1 MGLSAGGFFKNF
13 VKGAAQQYN
22 TNIAYVEQ
30 QKIEEERAKKKEKR
44 QFGYD
49 KRLKEMEYGLK
60 VDVEKAKSEGN
71 KSYLGRYPMKNGK
84 MFSIPMM
91 TGYKSLADKTAKY
104 ESAFKAYSPH
114 IPNLDTLKKEL
125 TPVGYQNL
133 LSSIVKN
140 YKGMSTVDDGS
151 VQGTE
156 AKVIYD
162 SNYYK
167 NMESNKDLFETFSRE
182 IGMDVENL
190 KKYIQYNNNNEVVL
204 AQKPTLKTNRFG
216 SPELTIP
223 GFYGAG
229 EDKPFNAEDI
239 QIAATSI
246 LNTGSDKEVIAWM
259 NNKHNFMKTQE
270 IKGVIFSGSDLIE
283 GIVSAK
289 NAVGTLNLTDVTE
302 LTPRVGKTIR
312 NALLEMGA
320 VGKNM
325 ANDPQVMHEIIKN
338 SIPKKRNPKL
348 MQIAGGPVQYN
359 NESFLVRV
367 FGEKNGKV
375 LVNSAQKSE
384 KSGVRLARAKE
395 MIALLDAG
403 AGTGL
408 AARWEATGKGIIE
421 QGKELVKRMLG
432 FKSGENQFDKD
443 ALKNLGTKLESVDNK
458 LSQTNDSEQRDQ
470 IILDALLE
478 YETTLMVFD
487 IATMAQDAGGGLDS
501 NGGAVRLSDGD
512 VKLSSGALQK
522 TLFQNPEST
531 KEIAVKIAELAEQ
544 ETFIYSMLSR
554 GTVEDAQAALIMM
567 DAYRGEL
574 GSLIQGIRPDRIH
587 EYLRVEKVTTPKFV
601 FDPNI
606 NINKDKV
613 ILPKDIKNEKKLKTQ

>member
-22 TNIAYVEQ
+22 TNVAYVEQ
-30 QKIEEERAKKKEKR
+30 QKIEEERAKKKEER

-49 KRLKEMEYGLK
+49 KRLKEMEYGLR

-125 TPVGYQNL
+125 TPVGYQNF

-167 NMESNKDLFETFSRE
+167 NMKSNGDLFETFSRE
-182 IGMDVENL
+182 IGMDAEML
-190 KKYIQYNNNNEVVL
+190 RKYLQANNSEAVL
-204 AQKPTLKTNRFG
+204 AQKPILGTSKSG

-229 EDKPFNAEDI
+229 KDKPFKPEDI

-270 IKGVIFSGSDLIE
+270 TKDVIFSGSDLIE

-302 LTPRVGKTIR
+302 LTPRVGKAIR
-312 NALLEMGA
+312 RALLDMGA

-375 LVNSAQKSE
+375 LVNSAQKAE

-443 ALKNLGTKLESVDNK
+443 ALNNLGTKLESVDSK

-531 KEIAVKIAELAEQ
+531 KEIAMKIAELAEQ

-567 DAYRGEL
+567 DVYRGEL
-574 GSLIQGIRPDRIH
+574 GSLIQSIRPNRVH
-587 EYLRVEKVTTPKFV
+587 ETLGVEKVTTPKFV
-601 FDPNI
+601 FNPNI
-606 NINKDKV
+606 TENNNIV
-613 ILPKDIKNEKKLKTQ
+613 LPKGNSEKKLKTQ

>member
-30 QKIEEERAKKKEKR
+30 QKIEEERAKKKEER

-125 TPVGYQNL
+125 TDTGYQNL

-167 NMESNKDLFETFSRE
+167 NMKSNDDLFETFSRE

-204 AQKPTLKTNRFG
+204 AQKPTLKTNQLG

-223 GFYGAG
+223 GFYG
-229 EDKPFNAEDI
+229 
-239 QIAATSI
+239 
-246 LNTGSDKEVIAWM
+246 
-259 NNKHNFMKTQE
+259 
-270 IKGVIFSGSDLIE
+270 
-283 GIVSAK
+283 
-289 NAVGTLNLTDVTE
+289 
-302 LTPRVGKTIR
+302 
-312 NALLEMGA
+312 
-320 VGKNM
+320 
-325 ANDPQVMHEIIKN
+325 
-338 SIPKKRNPKL
+338 
-348 MQIAGGPVQYN
+348 
-359 NESFLVRV
+359 
-367 FGEKNGKV
+367 
-375 LVNSAQKSE
+375 
-384 KSGVRLARAKE
+384 
-395 MIALLDAG
+395 
-403 AGTGL
+403 
-408 AARWEATGKGIIE
+408 
-421 QGKELVKRMLG
+421 
-432 FKSGENQFDKD
+432 
-443 ALKNLGTKLESVDNK
+443 
-458 LSQTNDSEQRDQ
+458 
-470 IILDALLE
+470 E
-478 YETTLMVFD
+478 Y
-487 IATMAQDAGGGLDS
+487 
-501 NGGAVRLSDGD
+501 
-512 VKLSSGALQK
+512 
-522 TLFQNPEST
+522 
-531 KEIAVKIAELAEQ
+531 
-544 ETFIYSMLSR
+544 
-554 GTVEDAQAALIMM
+554 
-567 DAYRGEL
+567 
-574 GSLIQGIRPDRIH
+574 
-587 EYLRVEKVTTPKFV
+587 
-601 FDPNI
+601 
-606 NINKDKV
+606 
-613 ILPKDIKNEKKLKTQ
+613 

>member
-30 QKIEEERAKKKEKR
+30 QKIEEERAKKKEER

-49 KRLKEMEYGLK
+49 KTLKEMEYGLR
-60 VDVEKAKSEGN
+60 VDVETAKSESN

-84 MFSIPMM
+84 TFDIPMM

-167 NMESNKDLFETFSRE
+167 NIQSNPDLFETFSRE
-182 IGMDVENL
+182 IGMDAEML
-190 KKYIQYNNNNEVVL
+190 RKYLQASDNEAVL
-204 AQKPTLKTNRFG
+204 AQKPILGTSKSG

-229 EDKPFNAEDI
+229 EDKPFNARDI

-259 NNKHNFMKTQE
+259 NNKHDFMKTQE

-283 GIVSAK
+283 GIASAK
-289 NAVGTLNLTDVTE
+289 KAVGTLNLTDVTE
-302 LTPRVGKTIR
+302 LTPRVGKAIR
-312 NALLEMGA
+312 KALLDMGA

-375 LVNSAQKSE
+375 LVNSAQKAE

-395 MIALLDAG
+395 MVSLIDAG
-403 AGTGL
+403 ARTGL
-408 AARWEATGKGIIE
+408 AAKWQAGTLGFIE
-421 QGKELVKRMLG
+421 QAKELILRMSG
-432 FKSGENQFDKD
+432 FKSGDNDLGSTQKRLTDKLD
-443 ALKNLGTKLESVDNK
+443 TLGNRVN
-458 LSQTNDSEQRDQ
+458 SQSDPIERDR
-470 IILDALLE
+470 IVLDALLE

-501 NGGAVRLSDGD
+501 NSGAVRLSDAD
-512 VKLSSGALQK
+512 VNLSSRAIQK

-531 KEIAVKIAELAEQ
+531 KKIAIKIAELAEQ
-544 ETFIYSMLSR
+544 EMFIYSMLSR
-554 GTVEDAQAALIMM
+554 GTVEDAQAGLIMM

-574 GSLIQGIRPDRIH
+574 GALIQNIRPDRIH
-587 EYLRVEKVTTPKFV
+587 EYLGVEKVTTPEFV

-606 NINKDKV
+606 NKDKV
-613 ILPKDIKNEKKLKTQ
+613 ALPKGKKLKTQ

>member
-22 TNIAYVEQ
+22 TNIAFEKTQ
-30 QKIEEERAKKKEKR
+30 QAEEERAKKKEAR

-71 KSYLGRYPMKNGK
+71 KNYLGQYPMKNGK

-167 NMESNKDLFETFSRE
+167 NMESNDDLFETFSRE

-204 AQKPTLKTNRFG
+204 AQKPTLKINRFG

-229 EDKPFNAEDI
+229 EDKPFNREDI

-270 IKGVIFSGSDLIE
+270 TKDVIFSGSDLIE

-375 LVNSAQKSE
+375 LVNSAQKAE

-443 ALKNLGTKLESVDNK
+443 ALNNLGTKLESVDSK
-458 LSQTNDSEQRDQ
+458 LSQTNDSDQRDQ

-574 GSLIQGIRPDRIH
+574 GSLIQGIRPDRVH

>member
-22 TNIAYVEQ
+22 TNIAYAEQ
-30 QKIEEERAKKKEKR
+30 QKIEEERAKKKEER

-49 KRLKEMEYGLK
+49 KTLKEMEYGLR
-60 VDVEKAKSEGN
+60 VDVETAKSESN

-84 MFSIPMM
+84 TFDIPMM

-167 NMESNKDLFETFSRE
+167 NIQSNPDLFETFSRE
-182 IGMDVENL
+182 IGMDAEML
-190 KKYIQYNNNNEVVL
+190 RKYLQASDNEAVL
-204 AQKPTLKTNRFG
+204 AQKPILGTSKSG

-229 EDKPFNAEDI
+229 EDKPFNARDI

-259 NNKHNFMKTQE
+259 NNKHDFMKTQE

-283 GIVSAK
+283 GIASAK
-289 NAVGTLNLTDVTE
+289 KAVGTLNLTDVTE
-302 LTPRVGKTIR
+302 LTPRVGKAIR
-312 NALLEMGA
+312 KALLDMGA

-375 LVNSAQKSE
+375 LVNSAQKAE

-395 MIALLDAG
+395 MVSLIDTG
-403 AGTGL
+403 ARTGL
-408 AARWEATGKGIIE
+408 AAKWQAGTLGFIE
-421 QGKELVKRMLG
+421 QAKELILRMSG
-432 FKSGENQFDKD
+432 FKSGDNDLGSTQKRLTDKLD
-443 ALKNLGTKLESVDNK
+443 TLGNRVN
-458 LSQTNDSEQRDQ
+458 SQSDPIERER
-470 IILDALLE
+470 IVLDALLE

-501 NGGAVRLSDGD
+501 NSGAVRLSDAD
-512 VKLSSGALQK
+512 VNLSSRAIQK

-531 KEIAVKIAELAEQ
+531 KKIAIKIAELAEQ
-544 ETFIYSMLSR
+544 EMFIYSMLSR
-554 GTVEDAQAALIMM
+554 GTVEDAQAGLIMM

-574 GSLIQGIRPDRIH
+574 GALIQNIRPDRIH
-587 EYLRVEKVTTPKFV
+587 EYLGVEKVTTPEFV

-606 NINKDKV
+606 NKDKV
-613 ILPKDIKNEKKLKTQ
+613 ALPKGKKLKTQ

>member
-125 TPVGYQNL
+125 TPVGYQNF

-167 NMESNKDLFETFSRE
+167 NMGSNDDLFRTFSRE
-182 IGMDVENL
+182 IGMDAEML
-190 KKYIQYNNNNEVVL
+190 RKYLQANNSEAVL
-204 AQKPTLKTNRFG
+204 AQKPILGTSKSG

-229 EDKPFNAEDI
+229 KDKPFNAEDI

-302 LTPRVGKTIR
+302 LTPRVGKAIR
-312 NALLEMGA
+312 RALLDMGA

-375 LVNSAQKSE
+375 LVNSAQKAE

-443 ALKNLGTKLESVDNK
+443 ALNNLGTKLESVDSR
-458 LSQTNDSEQRDQ
+458 LSQTNDSKQRDK

-531 KEIAVKIAELAEQ
+531 KEIAMKIAELAEQ

-613 ILPKDIKNEKKLKTQ
+613 TLPKGNSEKKLKTQ

>member
-30 QKIEEERAKKKEKR
+30 QKIEEERAKKKEER

-49 KRLKEMEYGLK
+49 KTLKEMEYGLR
-60 VDVEKAKSEGN
+60 VDVETAKSESN

-84 MFSIPMM
+84 TFDIPMM

-167 NMESNKDLFETFSRE
+167 NIQSNPDLFETFSRE
-182 IGMDVENL
+182 IGMDAEML
-190 KKYIQYNNNNEVVL
+190 RKYLQASDNEAVL
-204 AQKPTLKTNRFG
+204 AQKPILGTSKSG

-229 EDKPFNAEDI
+229 EDKPFNARDI

-259 NNKHNFMKTQE
+259 NNKHDFMKTQE

-283 GIVSAK
+283 GIASAK
-289 NAVGTLNLTDVTE
+289 KAVGTLNLTDVTE
-302 LTPRVGKTIR
+302 LTPRVGKAIR
-312 NALLEMGA
+312 KALLDMGA

-375 LVNSAQKSE
+375 LVNSAQKAE

-395 MIALLDAG
+395 MVSLIDAG
-403 AGTGL
+403 ARTGL
-408 AARWEATGKGIIE
+408 AAKWQAGTLGFIE
-421 QGKELVKRMLG
+421 QAKELILRMSG
-432 FKSGENQFDKD
+432 FKSGDNDLGSTQKRLTDKLD
-443 ALKNLGTKLESVDNK
+443 TLGNRVN
-458 LSQTNDSEQRDQ
+458 SQSDPIERER
-470 IILDALLE
+470 IVLDALLE

-501 NGGAVRLSDGD
+501 NSGAVRLSDAD
-512 VKLSSGALQK
+512 VNLSSRAIQK

-531 KEIAVKIAELAEQ
+531 KKIAIKIAELAEQ
-544 ETFIYSMLSR
+544 EMFIYSMLSR
-554 GTVEDAQAALIMM
+554 GTVEDAQAGLIMM

-574 GSLIQGIRPDRIH
+574 GALIQNIRPDRIH
-587 EYLRVEKVTTPKFV
+587 EYLGVEKVTTPEFV

-606 NINKDKV
+606 NKDKV
-613 ILPKDIKNEKKLKTQ
+613 ALPKGKKLKTQ

>member
-30 QKIEEERAKKKEKR
+30 QKIEEERAKKKEER

-49 KRLKEMEYGLK
+49 KTLKEMEYGLR
-60 VDVEKAKSEGN
+60 VDVETAKSEAN

-84 MFSIPMM
+84 TFDIPMM

-125 TPVGYQNL
+125 TPIGYQNL
-133 LSSIVKN
+133 LSSMVKN

-167 NMESNKDLFETFSRE
+167 NMQSNDDLFETFSKE
-182 IGMDVENL
+182 VGMDAEML
-190 KKYIQYNNNNEVVL
+190 RKYLQANDSQAVL
-204 AQKPTLKTNRFG
+204 AQKPILKTNRFG

-229 EDKPFNAEDI
+229 EDKPFNARDI

-259 NNKHNFMKTQE
+259 NNKHDFMKTQE

-283 GIVSAK
+283 GIASAK
-289 NAVGTLNLTDVTE
+289 KAVGTLNLTDVTE
-302 LTPRVGKTIR
+302 LTPRVGKAIR
-312 NALLEMGA
+312 KALLDMGA

-375 LVNSAQKSE
+375 LVNSAQKAE

-395 MIALLDAG
+395 MVSLIDTG
-403 AGTGL
+403 ARTGL
-408 AARWEATGKGIIE
+408 AAKWQAGTLGFIE
-421 QGKELVKRMLG
+421 QAKELMLRMSG
-432 FKSGENQFDKD
+432 FKSGDNDLGSTQKRLTDKLD
-443 ALKNLGTKLESVDNK
+443 TLGNRVN
-458 LSQTNDSEQRDQ
+458 SQSDPIERDR
-470 IILDALLE
+470 IVLDALLE

-501 NGGAVRLSDGD
+501 SSGAVRLSDAD
-512 VKLSSGALQK
+512 VNLSSRAIQK

-531 KEIAVKIAELAEQ
+531 KKIAMKIAELAEQ
-544 ETFIYSMLSR
+544 EMFIYSMLSR
-554 GTVEDAQAALIMM
+554 GTVEDAQAGLIMM

-574 GSLIQGIRPDRIH
+574 GALIQNIRPERLH
-587 EYLRVEKVTTPKFV
+587 EYLGVEKVTTPKFV

-613 ILPKDIKNEKKLKTQ
+613 ALPKGKKLKTQ

>member
-30 QKIEEERAKKKEKR
+30 QKIEEERAKKKEER

-91 TGYKSLADKTAKY
+91 AGYKSLADKTAKY

-125 TPVGYQNL
+125 TDTGYQNL

-167 NMESNKDLFETFSRE
+167 NMKSNDDLFETFSRE

-259 NNKHNFMKTQE
+259 NTKHDFMKSQE
-270 IKGVIFSGSDLIE
+270 IKGVTFNGSDLIK
-283 GIVSAK
+283 GIASAK
-289 NAVGTLNLTDVTE
+289 KAVGTLDLREVTE
-302 LTPRVGKTIR
+302 LTPEVGKTIR
-312 NALLEMGA
+312 RAIMNMPNGFD
-320 VGKNM
+320 M

-338 SIPKKRNPKL
+338 AMPKKRNPKL

-359 NESFLVRV
+359 NESFLTRV
-367 FGEKNGKV
+367 FGKDKGKV
-375 LVNSAQKSE
+375 LINSAQKSE

-408 AARWEATGKGIIE
+408 ASRWEATGKGIIQ
-421 QGKELVKRMLG
+421 QGKQLISRMVG

-443 ALKNLGTKLESVDNK
+443 ALNNLGTKLESVDSK
-458 LSQTNDSEQRDQ
+458 LSQTNDSKQRDQ

-531 KEIAVKIAELAEQ
+531 KIIAQKIAELAEQ

-554 GTVEDAQAALIMM
+554 GTIEDAQAGLIMM
-567 DAYRGEL
+567 DVYRGEL
-574 GSLIQGIRPDRIH
+574 GSLIQSIRPNRVH
-587 EYLRVEKVTTPKFV
+587 ETLGVEKVTTPKFV
-601 FDPNI
+601 FNPNI

-613 ILPKDIKNEKKLKTQ
+613 TLPKDIKNEKKLKTQ

>member
-30 QKIEEERAKKKEKR
+30 QKIEEERAKKKEER

-49 KRLKEMEYGLK
+49 KTLKEMEYGLR
-60 VDVEKAKSEGN
+60 VDVETAKSESN

-84 MFSIPMM
+84 TFDIPMM

-167 NMESNKDLFETFSRE
+167 NIQSNPDLFETFSRE
-182 IGMDVENL
+182 IGMDAEML
-190 KKYIQYNNNNEVVL
+190 RKYLQASDNEAVL
-204 AQKPTLKTNRFG
+204 AQKPILGTSKSG

-229 EDKPFNAEDI
+229 EDKPFNARDI

-259 NNKHNFMKTQE
+259 NNKHDFMKTQE

-283 GIVSAK
+283 GIASAK
-289 NAVGTLNLTDVTE
+289 KAVGTLNLTDVTE
-302 LTPRVGKTIR
+302 LTPRVGKAIR
-312 NALLEMGA
+312 KALLDMGA

-375 LVNSAQKSE
+375 LVNSAQKAE

-395 MIALLDAG
+395 MVSLIDAG
-403 AGTGL
+403 ARTGL
-408 AARWEATGKGIIE
+408 AAKWQAGTLGFIE
-421 QGKELVKRMLG
+421 QAKELILRMSG
-432 FKSGENQFDKD
+432 FKSGDNDLGSTQKRLTDKLD
-443 ALKNLGTKLESVDNK
+443 TLGNRVN
-458 LSQTNDSEQRDQ
+458 SQSDPIERER
-470 IILDALLE
+470 IVLDALLE

-501 NGGAVRLSDGD
+501 NSGAVRLSDAD
-512 VKLSSGALQK
+512 VNLSSRAIQK

-531 KEIAVKIAELAEQ
+531 KKIAIKIAELAEQ
-544 ETFIYSMLSR
+544 EMFIYSMLSR
-554 GTVEDAQAALIMM
+554 GTVEDAQAGLIMM

-574 GSLIQGIRPDRIH
+574 GALIQNIRPERLH
-587 EYLRVEKVTTPKFV
+587 EYLGVEKVTTPKFV

-606 NINKDKV
+606 NKDKV
-613 ILPKDIKNEKKLKTQ
+613 ALPKGKKLKTQ

>member
-22 TNIAYVEQ
+22 TNIAFEKTQ
-30 QKIEEERAKKKEKR
+30 QAEEERAKRKEER

-91 TGYKSLADKTAKY
+91 TGYKSLADKTAKFT
-104 ESAFKAYSPH
+104 SAFQAYNLH
-114 IPNLDTLKKEL
+114 IPNLGNLKKEL
-125 TPVGYQNL
+125 TKEAYENL

-167 NMESNKDLFETFSRE
+167 NMKSNDDLFETFTRE

-190 KKYIQYNNNNEVVL
+190 KKYIQYNNNNQVVL
-204 AQKPTLKTNRFG
+204 AQNPTLKINRFG

-259 NNKHNFMKTQE
+259 NNKHNFMKTPE
-270 IKGVIFSGSDLIE
+270 TKDVIFSGSDLIE

-375 LVNSAQKSE
+375 LVNSAQKAE

-443 ALKNLGTKLESVDNK
+443 ALKNLGTKLESVDSR
-458 LSQTNDSEQRDQ
+458 LSQTNDSKQKNQ

-531 KEIAVKIAELAEQ
+531 KIIAQKIAELAEQ

-554 GTVEDAQAALIMM
+554 GTIEDAQAGLIMM
-567 DAYRGEL
+567 DVYRGEL
-574 GSLIQGIRPDRIH
+574 GSLIQSIRPNRVH
-587 EYLRVEKVTTPKFV
+587 ETLGVEKVTTPKFV
-601 FDPNI
+601 FNPNI
-606 NINKDKV
+606 TKDKNT
-613 ILPKDIKNEKKLKTQ
+613 LFPKDITNKKKLITE

>member
-30 QKIEEERAKKKEKR
+30 QKIEEERAKKKEER

-49 KRLKEMEYGLK
+49 KTLKEMEYGLR
-60 VDVEKAKSEGN
+60 VDVETAKSESN

-84 MFSIPMM
+84 TFDIPMM

-167 NMESNKDLFETFSRE
+167 NIQSNPDLFETFSRE
-182 IGMDVENL
+182 IGMDAEML
-190 KKYIQYNNNNEVVL
+190 RKYLQASDNEAVL
-204 AQKPTLKTNRFG
+204 AQKPILGTSKSG

-229 EDKPFNAEDI
+229 EDKPFNARDI

-259 NNKHNFMKTQE
+259 NNKHDFMKTQE

-283 GIVSAK
+283 GIASAK
-289 NAVGTLNLTDVTE
+289 KAVGTLNLTDVTE
-302 LTPRVGKTIR
+302 LTPRVGKAIR
-312 NALLEMGA
+312 KALLDMGA

-375 LVNSAQKSE
+375 LVNSAQKAE

-395 MIALLDAG
+395 MVSLIDTG
-403 AGTGL
+403 ARTGL
-408 AARWEATGKGIIE
+408 AAKWQAGTLGFIE
-421 QGKELVKRMLG
+421 QAKELILRMSG
-432 FKSGENQFDKD
+432 FKSGDNDLGSTQKRLTDKLD
-443 ALKNLGTKLESVDNK
+443 TLGNRVN
-458 LSQTNDSEQRDQ
+458 SQSDPIERER
-470 IILDALLE
+470 IVLDALLE

-501 NGGAVRLSDGD
+501 NSGAVRLSDAD
-512 VKLSSGALQK
+512 VNLSSRAIQK

-531 KEIAVKIAELAEQ
+531 KKIAIKIAELAEQ
-544 ETFIYSMLSR
+544 EMFIYSMLSR
-554 GTVEDAQAALIMM
+554 GTVEDAQAGLIMM

-574 GSLIQGIRPDRIH
+574 GALIQNIRPDRIH
-587 EYLRVEKVTTPKFV
+587 EYLGVEKVTTPEFV

-606 NINKDKV
+606 NKDKV
-613 ILPKDIKNEKKLKTQ
+613 ALPKGKKLKTQ